1 MWGEME
7 EKGEIFPAPRAV
19 NGSKDSKW
27 WSSSLGLILSEL
39 EKYVLSLNIGS
50 VWLR

>member
-1 MWGEME
+1 VGRN
-7 EKGEIFPAPRAV
+7 GEIFPVPHAG
-19 NGSKDSKW
+19 NGSKVLKW